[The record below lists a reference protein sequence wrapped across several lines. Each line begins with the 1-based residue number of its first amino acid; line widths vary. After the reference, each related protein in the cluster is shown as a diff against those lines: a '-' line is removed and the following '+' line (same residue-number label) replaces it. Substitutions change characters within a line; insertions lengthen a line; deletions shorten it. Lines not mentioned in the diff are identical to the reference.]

1 MIEPGL
7 VTAPSS
13 ARTLTLTRLA
23 LWVAVTAV
31 AVGVI
36 VRVRRPTQPA
46 LAGAGKPPGYENPTT
61 TGVIA
66 PRTLI
71 PVPTFSDPYLT
82 TRPPIGVGLP

>member
-46 LAGAGKPPGYENPTT
+46 LAGAGDDKPPGYENPTT

-71 PVPTFSDPYLT
+71 PVPTFSDP
-82 TRPPIGVGLP
+82 